1 MTMTTELLP
10 EMTRANVDWLRE
22 AIARGAL
29 REQNRGELAHICG
42 VIAGLFES
50 NLARLDEDLRRGVE
64 SGRLLLLAERVLA
77 AADKALDIFD
87 LIAQQADGTMPAL
100 VDLASRVRVVRERYA
115 EVAALSRVEPPPVPE
130 EVLAAA
136 EAGPF
141 IRLDE
146 LRRRR
151 RQG

>member
-1 MTMTTELLP
+1 MATELLP

-22 AIARGAL
+22 AIRQGAL
-29 REQNRGELAHICG
+29 REQDRGDLAHICG
-42 VIAGLFES
+42 IIVGLFES
-50 NLARLDEDLRRGVE
+50 NLARLDEDLRHGVE
-64 SGRLLLLAERVLA
+64 PGRLLPLAERVLS
-77 AADKALDIFD
+77 AADNALQAFD
-87 LIAQQADGTMPAL
+87 LIGQQADGPLSAL
-100 VDLASRVRVVRERYA
+100 ADLSSRVRAVRERYA

-146 LRRRR
+146 LRKRT